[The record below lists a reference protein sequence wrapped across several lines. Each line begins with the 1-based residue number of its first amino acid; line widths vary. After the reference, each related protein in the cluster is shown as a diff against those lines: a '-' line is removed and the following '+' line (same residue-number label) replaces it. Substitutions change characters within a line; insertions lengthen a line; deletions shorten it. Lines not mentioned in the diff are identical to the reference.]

1 MTIYF
6 VLKLMVVSRGRL
18 RLYTRCVY
26 ITVQHEDVWI
36 YVGYASINDCI
47 AKRKYTKLQSKR
59 L

>member
-26 ITVQHEDVWI
+26 ITVQHEEVWI
-36 YVGYASINDCI
+36 YDGYASINDCI